1 MSLAR
6 IVLTQRGH
14 MDAWRVDAGT
24 YVLINGGTRQT
35 LGPTILASLVARR
48 ETILQVTASYSMD
61 DAAEKYH
68 NPNSP
73 SFKRLLNK
81 YRRDHGGPPIY
92 HGTELLLYVHGPDIL
107 ASFLLATVESKRELE
122 RLQYAFKQE
131 PAAAFNATRFKVKTL
146 GAVGRF
152 YIPTM
157 AQSDLTWTNRNCAND
172 ERRLFE
178 AASRQPEPFKVPA
191 PITEA
196 VDQFK
201 RAVKKAGGRVS
212 REFDRVFNNLIQQA
226 NDGDYELDD
235 IIPLHDFH

>member
-1 MSLAR
+1 
-6 IVLTQRGH
+6 

-68 NPNSP
+68 NPKSP
-73 SFKRLLNK
+73 AFKRLLAK
-81 YRRDHGGPPIY
+81 YRRDHGGQPIY

-107 ASFLLATVESKRELE
+107 ASFLMATVESQRQLE

-131 PAAAFNATRFKVKTL
+131 PATGFNATRFKVKTL
-146 GAVGRF
+146 ATVGRF
-152 YIPTM
+152 YVPTL
-157 AQSDLTWTNRNCAND
+157 AQSDLTWTNRHWADD

-178 AASRQPEPFKVPA
+178 AASKQPEPVKPLA
-191 PITEA
+191 TITKA

-201 RAVKKAGGRVS
+201 RALRSAGGKVS
-212 REFDRVFNNLIQQA
+212 RDFDRAFENLIAQA

-235 IIPLHDFH
+235 FAQSDFH